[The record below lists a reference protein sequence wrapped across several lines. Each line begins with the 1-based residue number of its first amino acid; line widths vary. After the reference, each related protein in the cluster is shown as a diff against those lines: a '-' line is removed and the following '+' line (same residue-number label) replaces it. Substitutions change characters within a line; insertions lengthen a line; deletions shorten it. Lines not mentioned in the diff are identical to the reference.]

1 MIEGTPAYKLHRRD
15 APQTSVDAA
24 NAVKTTEMESIVL
37 ETISRLGQSGCIQ
50 DDVLRA
56 LWGYSYSSVT
66 ARFKAL
72 HEKGYIEYTGEKR
85 KGKSGRN
92 QRVMRKIA

>member
-1 MIEGTPAYKLHRRD
+1 MKETPAYKLHRRD

-24 NAVKTTEMESIVL
+24 HAVKTTEMETIVL

-50 DDVLRA
+50 DDVLKS
-56 LWGYSYSSVT
+56 LSGYSYSSVT

-72 HEKGYIEYTGEKR
+72 HEKGYIEYTGERR